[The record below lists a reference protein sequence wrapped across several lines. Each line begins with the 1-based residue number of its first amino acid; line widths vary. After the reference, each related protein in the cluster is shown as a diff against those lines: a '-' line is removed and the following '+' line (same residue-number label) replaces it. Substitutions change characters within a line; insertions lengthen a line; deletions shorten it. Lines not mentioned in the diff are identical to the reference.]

1 MSDNG
6 NNNPPEDQNSEE
18 QQTRTEDSRLQPLNI
33 RTVKITEQLKT
44 AFINYAMSVIVDRAL
59 PDVRDGLK
67 PVHRRCLYSMYI
79 NGFDSSGKTVK
90 SAKVVGDVIGK
101 YHPHGDTSAYDTLV
115 RMAQDF
121 SLRYPLVI
129 GQGNFGNLDGDKAA
143 AMRYTEIK
151 MSRLTNEMVMD
162 LGPRN
167 DFKET
172 VDQVPNYDGS
182 ELMPS
187 VMPNRF
193 PNLLVNGSSGI
204 AVGMATN
211 IPSHNMREVIDATL
225 ALMDNPDIGTDGLMK
240 HIQGPDFP
248 TGGIIYGVSGVRE
261 AYETGHGSIIIRSRT
276 HIEGKPGEKQSI
288 VIDEI
293 PYNVNKKELVTRINA
308 CIREKIIEGMTD
320 VNDYSGRKHDVR
332 IVIELRKGEAPEI
345 ILNQLFKRTNMQ
357 ISYGINMLA
366 LNDGHPE
373 VMNLKQ
379 ILGAFIKHRR
389 EVVTRRTVH
398 DLRRSRSQAHLLEG
412 ILVVLSNIDEVI
424 RIIRESQ
431 NKTEAKE
438 GLMNRGW
445 SFSLLDNLIA
455 RAADGSEICRP
466 EDLEDPSYGI
476 HDDLYHISDR
486 QAENI
491 LNMPLHRLTGMAY
504 NEVQDTYTDLVAK
517 IRGFLAILENDAVLE
532 DVIRKEL
539 IQIREDYGDKRRSEI
554 QGERPEITMEDLI
567 VPETAVITMS
577 RTGYVK
583 YQPLAEYREQ
593 KRGGRG
599 KRAARVKDEDVI
611 DNIYIVNTHDTIL
624 CFSSIGKV
632 YPLKVYELPTSSSQS
647 KGLPIV
653 NLLALEENE
662 RIISILP
669 VDKFDDERYLMLI
682 TKKGLIKKTRLSL
695 FKNLR
700 KNGILAIRF
709 MEGDSLAGSAITEGK
724 DVIGVFSSNGYAVV
738 FNEYYGAQDG
748 AFDEDSDAPE
758 AEDDTAE
765 DIPEAEDTEDS
776 DDDVS
781 VSAEK
786 DISSYWNPAPD
797 ARCIRPS
804 GRSSRGVRAIK
815 LAPGAE
821 VVSMVV
827 FKQDGGMVLTVS
839 SSGLGK
845 LTPLSKYRLCSR
857 NCKGVISIK
866 LTQHNGSQAQVVGV
880 LQVQKDD
887 QIVLITSDGILI
899 RTKVEQIR
907 VCGRFSQGVKLIN
920 ISDNSELIAVEK
932 VLSEDLE
939 NDAEIRGL
947 NVPDSE
953 NTGASGEA
961 PEASGDTA
969 ASETSG
975 DNPLAASEAAL
986 QDGDSVPQE

>member
-6 NNNPPEDQNSEE
+6 NNNPPEDQTSEE
-18 QQTRTEDSRLQPLNI
+18 QQPRTEDSRLQPLNI
-33 RTVKITEQLKT
+33 RPVKITEQLKT

-101 YHPHGDTSAYDTLV
+101 YHPHGDSSAYDTLV

-129 GQGNFGNLDGDKAA
+129 GQGNFGTLDGDRAA

-151 MSRLTNEMVMD
+151 MSRLSNEMVTD

-225 ALMDNPDIGTDGLMK
+225 ALMDDPNIGTDGLMK
-240 HIQGPDFP
+240 HLPGPDFP

-261 AYETGHGSIIIRSRT
+261 AYETGHGSIIVRSRT
-276 HIEGKPGEKQSI
+276 HIEGNPGEKQSI

-320 VNDYSGRKHDVR
+320 VNDYSGRKHAVR
-332 IVIELRKGEAPEI
+332 IVIDLRKGEAPEI

-366 LNDGHPE
+366 LNDGHPG

-379 ILGAFIKHRR
+379 ILEAFIKHRR

-398 DLRRSRSQAHLLEG
+398 ELRRARGQAHLLEG
-412 ILVVLSNIDEVI
+412 MLVVLSNIDEVI

-431 NKTEAKE
+431 NKAEAKVA
-438 GLMNRGW
+438 LMSRGW
-445 SFSLLDNLIA
+445 SFSLLGDLIA

-466 EDLEDPSYGI
+466 EDLEDPACGI
-476 HDDLYHISDR
+476 HGDLYHVSDR

-491 LNMPLHRLTGMAY
+491 LNMPLHRLTGMEY
-504 NEVQDTYTDLVAK
+504 NEIQDSYKDLVVK
-517 IRGFLAILENDAVLE
+517 VRGYLEILENDAVLVE
-532 DVIRKEL
+532 VIRKEL
-539 IQIREDYGDKRRSEI
+539 LQIRNDYGDERRSEI

-583 YQPLAEYREQ
+583 YQPLSEYREQ

-599 KRAARVKDEDVI
+599 KRAAKVKDEDVI
-611 DNIYIVNTHDTIL
+611 DNIYVVNTHDTIL

-632 YPLKVYELPTSSSQS
+632 YPLKVYELPSSSSQS

-669 VDKFDDERYLMLI
+669 VDKFDEERYLMLI

-695 FKNLR
+695 FRNLR

-709 MEGDSLAGSAITEGK
+709 MEGDALAGSAITEGK
-724 DVIGVFSSNGYAVV
+724 DVIGVFASNGYAAV
-738 FNEYYGAQDG
+738 FNEYYGEDG
-748 AFDEDSDAPE
+748 GSEEDSDAPDT
-758 AEDDTAE
+758 EDDTAE
-765 DIPEAEDTEDS
+765 DIPDTEDAEET
-776 DDDVS
+776 DDA

-786 DISSYWNPAPD
+786 DISSYWNPSPD
-797 ARCIRPS
+797 ARGIRPS

-845 LTPLSKYRLCSR
+845 LTPLSKYRLCNR

-880 LQVQKDD
+880 LQVQKED

-920 ISDNSELIAVEK
+920 ISENSELIAVEK

-939 NDAEIRGL
+939 NDAEVRGL
-947 NVPDSE
+947 NVPEGE
-953 NTGASGEA
+953 NSAESGDAPENSAVPDENAEAGNSGENA
-961 PEASGDTA
+961 P
-969 ASETSG
+969 
-975 DNPLAASEAAL
+975 SEAAAPE
-986 QDGDSVPQE
+986 DGEPAPQE